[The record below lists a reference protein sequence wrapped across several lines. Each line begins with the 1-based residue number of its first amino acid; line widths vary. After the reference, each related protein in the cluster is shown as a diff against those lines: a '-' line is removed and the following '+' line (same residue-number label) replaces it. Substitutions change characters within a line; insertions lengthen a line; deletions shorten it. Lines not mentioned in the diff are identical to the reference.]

1 MIGIPVLNY
10 GISGRTPAVTLILSS
25 LFFFTFT
32 PMFTWLARFILRNR
46 ITLLIIIGLL
56 TAFMGYKAFD
66 IRLSY
71 DFAKILPENDVDYIA
86 YENFKK
92 TFGEDGSVMVIGVED
107 QNFFRLQKFNDW
119 WTLGNEIKKIDGIEA
134 VVSLAGIYSISKN
147 EAERK
152 FDLKP
157 LITKPLNT
165 QEELDS
171 IRMLIENMPFYKGF
185 IYNPASGA
193 SVMAITF
200 NKAKL
205 NSKNRITIINIIKEK
220 ADAFGEKHNLQLHY
234 SGLPYI
240 RTAITAK
247 VSAEMKLFLML
258 ALIVTAGILFIF
270 FRSFQ
275 VMIYSMLIVVVGV
288 IWSLGTIALMGYKI
302 TILSGLIPPL
312 IIVIGVPNCILLLNK
327 YHMEF
332 SRHGKQARS
341 LARMIQKIGFTTF
354 LANVTT
360 AIGFFVFYFTN
371 SNLLVEFG
379 LVAAA
384 NVMTTCMLSIVLIP
398 IIFSFLP
405 QPQVKHTQHLQSPR
419 INRLLESIEDWV
431 KDHHRVV
438 YATVI
443 IMLVISGI
451 GITRLSTVGYVVD
464 DLPKKDPVYL
474 DMKFFEKNFHGVLP
488 LEIAIDTR
496 ETGNALQVNTLQK
509 INRLQ
514 KMLAQY
520 PELSR
525 PISIVEAVKFAYQA
539 YKEGNEKYYILP
551 GSIQLA
557 ELSGFIGDSK
567 GKEQLFKSFIDSTK
581 QITRVSVQMA
591 DVGSV
596 KMKKLVNELRPRI
609 DSIFD
614 PAKYTTAITG
624 NSRIFLKGN
633 DYLFENLI
641 ESILLAVLLIS
652 IIMILLFMS
661 LRMILISIIPS
672 LIPLIITAGV
682 MGFTNVPLKPSTI
695 LVFSIAFGIASDQ
708 TIYFLT
714 KYRQEMRAHKMISIS
729 KAVSL
734 TISETGVSMIY
745 TAVILFC
752 GFFIFS
758 VSDFGGT
765 ASLGKLISFTLLMAV
780 CANLILLPTFLVGL
794 ERKLTTKAFLQEPLF
809 EIHEE
814 EGDIDLDELEVKK

>member
-1 MIGIPVLNY
+1 MVV
-10 GISGRTPAVTLILSS
+10 ISLVTV
-25 LFFFTFT
+25 
-32 PMFTWLARFILRNR
+32 
-46 ITLLIIIGLL
+46 
-56 TAFMGYKAFD
+56 FMGYKAFD

-71 DFAKILPENDVDYIA
+71 DFAKILPETDPDYIA

-107 QNFFRLQKFNDW
+107 KSFFQLQKFNDW
-119 WTLGNEIKKIDGIEA
+119 WTLGQEIKKIDGIEA
-134 VVSLAGIYSISKN
+134 VVSVAGIYTIKRN
-147 EAERK
+147 DEAQK

-157 LITKPLNT
+157 LVNAPLKT

-171 IRMLIENMPFYKGF
+171 IHGIIESLPFYKGF
-185 IYNPASGA
+185 IYNPETGA
-193 SVMAITF
+193 SAMAITF

-205 NSKNRITIINIIKEK
+205 NTKNRITIINYIKDK
-220 ADAFGEKHNLQLHY
+220 ADEFGKKHELNLHY
-234 SGLPYI
+234 SGMPYI
-240 RTAITAK
+240 RTALTAK
-247 VSAEMKLFLML
+247 VSAEMKLFLLL
-258 ALIVTAGILFIF
+258 ALLVTAIILYIF

-288 IWSLGTIALMGYKI
+288 IWSLGTIALLGYKI

-327 YHMEF
+327 YHTEF
-332 SRHGKQARS
+332 NKHGKQARA
-341 LARMIQKIGFTTF
+341 LARTIQSIGITTV

-384 NVMTTCMLSIVLIP
+384 NVMSTCMLSIFLIP

-405 QPQVKHTQHLQSPR
+405 SPKVKHTQHLHSPR
-419 INRLLESIEDWV
+419 INRLLEFVEDWV
-431 KDHHRVV
+431 KDHHKTV

-443 IMLVISGI
+443 IIVLVSIVGM
-451 GITRLSTVGYVVD
+451 TRLSTVGYVVD
-464 DLPKKDPVYL
+464 DLPKRDPIYM

-488 LEIAIDTR
+488 LEMAVDTR
-496 ETGNALQVNTLQK
+496 EPGKALQVNTLQK

-514 KMLAQY
+514 KVLNQY

-539 YKEGNEKYYILP
+539 YKDGDEKYYILP

-557 ELSGFIGDSK
+557 ELSGFIGDTK
-567 GKEQLFKSFIDSTK
+567 GREQLFKSFLDSSK
-581 QITRVSVQMA
+581 QVTRVSVQMA
-591 DVGSV
+591 DIGSV
-596 KMKKLVNELRPRI
+596 KMKKLVNELQPRI

-614 PAKYTTAITG
+614 PSKFTTTITG

-633 DYLFENLI
+633 DYLFENLL
-641 ESILLAVLLIS
+641 ESILLAIFLIS

-672 LIPLIITAGV
+672 IIPLIMTAGV
-682 MGFTNVPLKPSTI
+682 MGFLNIPLKPSTI
-695 LVFSIAFGIASDQ
+695 LIFSIAFGIASDQ

-714 KYRQEMRAHKMISIS
+714 KYRQEMRNHKMISIS

-758 VSDFGGT
+758 ASGFGGT

-780 CANLILLPTFLVGL
+780 CSNLVLLPTFLVGL

-809 EIHEE
+809 ELNEE
-814 EGDIDLDELEVKK
+814 EADIDLDELEIEK

>member
-1 MIGIPVLNY
+1 V
-10 GISGRTPAVTLILSS
+10 
-25 LFFFTFT
+25 
-32 PMFTWLARFILRNR
+32 
-46 ITLLIIIGLL
+46 IGLI

-71 DFAKILPENDVDYIA
+71 DFAKILPESDPDYIA
-86 YENFKK
+86 YDNFKK

-107 QNFFRLQKFNDW
+107 KNFFQLQKFNDW
-119 WTLGNEIKKIDGIEA
+119 WKLGQDIKKIDGIEA
-134 VVSLAGIYSISKN
+134 VISVAGIYSIKKN
-147 EAERK
+147 EELRK
-152 FDLKP
+152 FDLFP
-157 LITKPLNT
+157 LVKGPLKT

-171 IRMLIENMPFYKGF
+171 VRTLIEGLPFYKGF
-185 IYNPASGA
+185 IYNPSTGA

-200 NKAKL
+200 DKAKL
-205 NSKNRITIINIIKEK
+205 NTKNRITIINYIKER
-220 ADAFGEKHNLQLHY
+220 ADEFGSVHELNLHY

-240 RTAITAK
+240 RTALTAK
-247 VSAEMKLFLML
+247 VSEEMKLFLLL
-258 ALIVTAGILFIF
+258 ALLVTAAILYIF

-275 VMIYSMLIVVVGV
+275 VMIYSMLVVIVGV
-288 IWSLGTIALMGYKI
+288 VWSLGTIALMGYKI

-327 YHMEF
+327 YHTEF
-332 SRHGKQARS
+332 QKHGKQARS
-341 LARMIQKIGFTTF
+341 LARMIQSIGFTTF

-360 AIGFFVFYFTN
+360 AIGFFVFFFTN
-371 SNLLVEFG
+371 SSLLVEFG

-384 NVMTTCMLSIVLIP
+384 NVMTTYVLSLFLIP

-405 QPQVKHTQHLQSPR
+405 QPKVRHTQHLQSPK
-419 INRLLESIEDWV
+419 INRLLLSIEDWV
-431 KDHHRVV
+431 NDHHKTI

-443 IMLVISGI
+443 VILLISFYGM
-451 GITRLSTVGYVVD
+451 TRLSTVGYVVD
-464 DLPKKDPVYL
+464 DLPKKDPIFI

-488 LEIAIDTR
+488 LELAIDSR
-496 ETGNALQVNTLQK
+496 EAGGALKVNTLQK

-514 KMLAQY
+514 KVLSQY

-525 PISIVEAVKFAYQA
+525 PVSIVEAVKFAYQS
-539 YKEGNEKYYILP
+539 YKDGDEKYYILP

-567 GKEQLFKSFIDSTK
+567 GKEQLFKSFLDSAK
-581 QITRVSVQMA
+581 QVTRVSVQMA
-591 DVGSV
+591 DIGSV
-596 KMKKLVNELRPRI
+596 KMKKLVDELQPRI

-614 PAKYTTAITG
+614 PAKYTTLITG

-633 DYLFENLI
+633 DYLFKNLL
-641 ESILLAVLLIS
+641 ESILLAIFLIS
-652 IIMILLFMS
+652 IIMVLLFMS
-661 LRMILISIIPS
+661 MRMILISIIPS

-682 MGFTNVPLKPSTI
+682 MGFLNISLKPSTI
-695 LVFSIAFGIASDQ
+695 LIFSIAFGIASDQ

-714 KYRQEMRAHKMISIS
+714 KYRQEMRNHKMISIS

-734 TISETGVSMIY
+734 TIAETGVSMIY

-758 VSDFGGT
+758 ASDFGGT

-780 CANLILLPTFLVGL
+780 CSNLVLLPTFLVGL

-809 EIHEE
+809 ELHEE
-814 EGDIDLDELEVKK
+814 EGDIDLDELEVEK

>member
-1 MIGIPVLNY
+1 
-10 GISGRTPAVTLILSS
+10 
-25 LFFFTFT
+25 
-32 PMFTWLARFILRNR
+32 MFTWLARFILRNR
-46 ITLLIIIGLL
+46 ILLLIVIGAI

-66 IRLSY
+66 IKLSY
-71 DFAKILPENDVDYIA
+71 DFAKILPANDPDFIA

-107 QNFFRLQKFNDW
+107 KNFFQLQKFNDW
-119 WTLGNEIKKIDGIEA
+119 WSLGQEIKKIDGIEA
-134 VVSLAGIYSISKN
+134 VVSVAGIYTINKN
-147 EAERK
+147 EEQKK

-157 LITKPLNT
+157 LITKPLLS
-165 QEELDS
+165 QEDLDTV
-171 IRMLIENMPFYKGF
+171 RMQIENMPFYKGF
-185 IYNPASGA
+185 IYNPETGA

-205 NSKNRITIINIIKEK
+205 NSKNRITIINVIKER
-220 ADAFGEKHNLQLHY
+220 ADAFGMKHQLKLHY

-247 VSAEMKLFLML
+247 VSKEMELFLIL
-258 ALIVTAGILFIF
+258 ALIVTACILLIF

-275 VMIYSMLIVVVGV
+275 VMLYSILVVIVGV
-288 IWSLGTIALMGYKI
+288 VWSLGTIALMGYKI

-327 YHMEF
+327 YHTEYVK
-332 SRHGKQARS
+332 HGKQARS
-341 LARMIQKIGFTTF
+341 IARMIQRIGFTTF

-371 SNLLVEFG
+371 SSLLVEFG

-384 NVMTTCMLSIVLIP
+384 NVMSTYLLSLFLIP

-405 QPQVKHTQHLQSPR
+405 PPKVKHTQHLQSPR
-419 INRLLESIEDWV
+419 INKLLEFVEEWV
-431 KDHHRVV
+431 NDHHKTV
-438 YATVI
+438 YATVV
-443 IMLVISGI
+443 VILLISFYGM
-451 GITRLSTVGYVVD
+451 TKLSTVGYVVD
-464 DLPKKDPVYL
+464 DLPKKDPVFV

-488 LEIAIDTR
+488 LELAIDTR
-496 ETGNALQVNTLQK
+496 EAGNALQPATLQK

-514 KMLAQY
+514 KMLSQY

-539 YKEGNEKYYILP
+539 YKDGDEKYYILP
-551 GSIQLA
+551 GSLQLA

-581 QITRVSVQMA
+581 QVTRVSVQMV
-591 DVGSV
+591 DIGSI

-614 PAKYTTAITG
+614 PQKYTTTITG

-633 DYLFENLI
+633 DYLFENLV
-641 ESILLAVLLIS
+641 ESILLAIFLIT
-652 IIMILLFMS
+652 IIMVLLFMS

-672 LIPLIITAGV
+672 LIPLIMTAGV
-682 MGFTNVPLKPSTI
+682 MGFANIPLKPSTI
-695 LVFSIAFGIASDQ
+695 LIFSIAFGIASDQ

-714 KYRQEMRAHKMISIS
+714 KYRQEMRNHKMISIS

-758 VSDFGGT
+758 ASGFGGT

-780 CANLILLPTFLVGL
+780 CSNLVLLPTFLVGL

-814 EGDIDLDELEVKK
+814 EEDIDLDELEVEK

>member
-1 MIGIPVLNY
+1 
-10 GISGRTPAVTLILSS
+10 
-25 LFFFTFT
+25 
-32 PMFTWLARFILRNR
+32 MFSWLARFILRNR
-46 ITLLIIIGLL
+46 ISLLVVISLV
-56 TAFMGYKAFD
+56 TAIMGYKAFD

-71 DFAKILPENDVDYIA
+71 DFAKILPETDPDYIA

-107 QNFFRLQKFNDW
+107 KNFFQLEKFNDW
-119 WTLGNEIKKIDGIEA
+119 WTLGEEIKKIDGIEA
-134 VVSLAGIYSISKN
+134 VVSLAGIYSISRN
-147 EAERK
+147 DELQK
-152 FDLKP
+152 FDLRP
-157 LITKPLNT
+157 LVTAPLKT
-165 QEELDS
+165 QTELDS
-171 IRMLIENMPFYKGF
+171 IHDVIEKLPFYKGF
-185 IYNPASGA
+185 IYNPATGA
-193 SVMAITF
+193 SAMAITF

-205 NSKNRITIINIIKEK
+205 NTKNRITIINYIKEK
-220 ADAFGEKHNLQLHY
+220 SDEFGKKYQLNLHY
-234 SGLPYI
+234 SGMPYI
-240 RTAITAK
+240 RTALTAK

-258 ALIVTAGILFIF
+258 ALLVTAIILYIF

-275 VMIYSMLIVVVGV
+275 VMIYSMLVVVVGV
-288 IWSLGTIALMGYKI
+288 IWSLGTIALLGYKI

-327 YHMEF
+327 YHTEF
-332 SRHGKQARS
+332 NKHGKQARS
-341 LARMIQKIGFTTF
+341 LARMIQSIGFTTV

-384 NVMTTCMLSIVLIP
+384 NVMSTCVLSIVLIP

-405 QPQVKHTQHLQSPR
+405 PPKVKHTQHIHSPR
-419 INRLLESIEDWV
+419 IHRLLEFVEEWV
-431 KDHHRVV
+431 NDHHKTV

-443 IMLVISGI
+443 IIVLVSIVGM
-451 GITRLSTVGYVVD
+451 TRLSTVGYVVD
-464 DLPKKDPVYL
+464 DLPKKDPIYM
-474 DMKFFEKNFHGVLP
+474 DMKFFERNFHGVLP
-488 LEIAIDTR
+488 LEMAIDTR
-496 ETGNALQVNTLQK
+496 EPGKALQVNTLQK

-514 KMLAQY
+514 KVLNQY
-520 PELSR
+520 PEFSR

-539 YKEGNEKYYILP
+539 FKNGDEKYYILP

-557 ELSGFIGDSK
+557 ELSGFIGDTK
-567 GKEQLFKSFIDSTK
+567 GREQLFKSFLDSSK
-581 QITRVSVQMA
+581 QVTRISVQMA
-591 DVGSV
+591 DIGSV
-596 KMKKLVNELRPRI
+596 KMKKLVNELQPRI

-614 PAKYTTAITG
+614 PAKFTTTITG

-633 DYLFENLI
+633 DYLFKNLL
-641 ESILLAVLLIS
+641 ESILLAIFLIS

-672 LIPLIITAGV
+672 IIPLIMTAGV
-682 MGFTNVPLKPSTI
+682 MGFLNIPLKPSTI
-695 LVFSIAFGIASDQ
+695 LIFSIAFGIASDQ

-714 KYRQEMRAHKMISIS
+714 KYRQEMRSHKMISIS
-729 KAVSL
+729 KAVSV

-758 VSDFGGT
+758 ASGFGGT

-780 CANLILLPTFLVGL
+780 CSNLVLLPTFLVGL

-809 EIHEE
+809 ELNEE
-814 EGDIDLDELEVKK
+814 EADIDLDELEIEK